1 MTVTGGPRSVTLPG
15 MAPSE
20 PKAVL
25 DARRF
30 GRTPV
35 VFIAG
40 LGVCSLIAL
49 VTLLAVVRGGPVP
62 ALAGLA
68 LALLPVLVV
77 LAGILALDRFDPE
90 PRALLAAMFGAGAG
104 VAALIAL
111 AGYELHSGAI
121 TTPELGPHA
130 GRVAGVTLTAA
141 IGGALVAESA
151 KGAVLLALFWFRRA
165 EFNGVHDGV
174 VYASVT
180 ALGFALIANLYAY
193 IEAERHGLVALAS
206 AFVLRGVL
214 GPLWDPL
221 FTSMIGIGVAYAAMR
236 KGPRG
241 YWAIGVGWV
250 AAVALAALWNDAV
263 AAGPGRL
270 AVVYLILVAAL
281 AVVAALLVADRR
293 RIMGLITGFLP
304 GFVSSGALAE
314 PDVAMLGSGHL
325 RRLARQW
332 ARLHHSATGRRAM
345 ADYQLAATELAL
357 ACERQ
362 RRDLMPPAAFARR
375 REDMLGLMRAA
386 VTVFRERRPPM
397 PNPPWAPF
405 GGSIFVPSAS
415 EHSGGHDD
423 GTGQHRSAS

>member
-1 MTVTGGPRSVTLPG
+1 

-20 PKAVL
+20 PRAVL

-40 LGVCSLIAL
+40 LGACSLIAL
-49 VTLLAVVRGGPVP
+49 VALLAVVRGGPVP

-68 LALLPVLVV
+68 LALLPVLLV
-77 LAGILALDRFDPE
+77 LAGILVLDRLDPE

-111 AGYELHSGAI
+111 AGYELRSGAI
-121 TTPELGPHA
+121 TTPQLGPHA

-141 IGGALVAESA
+141 VGGALVAASA
-151 KGAVLLALFWFRRA
+151 TGAVLLALFWFRRA
-165 EFNGVHDGV
+165 EFDGVHDGV

-180 ALGFALIANLYAY
+180 GLGFALIANLYAY

-206 AFVLRGVL
+206 AFALRGVL

-221 FTSMIGIGVAYAAMR
+221 FASMIGIGVAYAARR
-236 KGPRG
+236 KGAGG
-241 YWAIGVGWV
+241 YWAIGVGWA
-250 AAVALAALWNDAV
+250 AAVAFGALWNDAV
-263 AAGPGRL
+263 TAGPGRL
-270 AVVYLILVAAL
+270 AVVYVILVAAL
-281 AVVAALLVADRR
+281 AVVAVLLVADRR

-304 GFVSSGALAE
+304 GFADSGALAE
-314 PDVAMLGSGHL
+314 PDVAMLGSMHL

-332 ARLHHSATGRRAM
+332 ARLHHGVAGRRAM

-357 ACERQ
+357 ACDRQ
-362 RRDLMPPAAFARR
+362 RRGLIPPAVFARHR
-375 REDMLGLMRAA
+375 QDMLALMRAA

-397 PNPPWAPF
+397 PDPHWAPY
-405 GGSIFVPSAS
+405 GGSIFVPSAP
-415 EHSGGHDD
+415 EHPGGHDD
-423 GTGQHRSAS
+423 GTGQHYSAS

>member
-1 MTVTGGPRSVTLPG
+1 

-40 LGVCSLIAL
+40 LGACSLIAL
-49 VTLLAVVRGGPVP
+49 VALLAAVRGGPVP

-68 LALLPVLVV
+68 LALLPVLLV
-77 LAGILALDRFDPE
+77 LAGILALDRLDPE

-111 AGYELHSGAI
+111 AGFELHSGAI

-130 GRVAGVTLTAA
+130 GRVAGVPLSAA
-141 IGGALVAESA
+141 IGGALVTASA
-151 KGAVLLALFWFRRA
+151 TGAVLLALFWFRRA
-165 EFNGVHDGV
+165 EFGGLHDGV
-174 VYASVT
+174 VYGSVT
-180 ALGFALIANLYAY
+180 GLGFALIANLYAY

-221 FTSMIGIGVAYAAMR
+221 FTSMIGIGIAYAAMR
-236 KGPRG
+236 KGAGG
-241 YWAIGVGWV
+241 YWAIGVGWA
-250 AAVALAALWNDAV
+250 AAVALGALWNDAV
-263 AAGPGRL
+263 GAGPGRL

-293 RIMGLITGFLP
+293 RIMGLITEFLP
-304 GFVSSGALAE
+304 GFADSGALAQ
-314 PDVAMLGSGHL
+314 PDVEMLGSMHL

-332 ARLHHSATGRRAM
+332 ARLHHGVAGRRAM

-357 ACERQ
+357 ACDKQGRG
-362 RRDLMPPAAFARR
+362 LIPPAVFARR
-375 REDMLGLMRAA
+375 RQDMLGLMRAA

-397 PNPPWAPF
+397 PHPPWAPY
-405 GGSIFVPSAS
+405 GGSIFVPSAP
-415 EHSGGHDD
+415 EHPGGHDD
-423 GTGQHRSAS
+423 STGQHRSVS